1 MNRTE
6 IVAQL
11 LALDGITRMQCP
23 YNFLEIVQR
32 VSAGRPVSAGMMR
45 WIETVIPAAATV
57 IGEGSVASAA
67 ALREYREAEAQREAA
82 FQKTVGKLAA
92 YEYMQPEN
100 AAHYLRRLHE
110 KGLSYKAIA
119 EAVGVS
125 PVTVSRWLDGETEL
139 RSTVQIR
146 LWNLIERELGISGKC

>member
-1 MNRTE
+1 MTRSDL
-6 IVAQL
+6 VSQL
-11 LALDGITRMQCP
+11 LALDEITRANCP

-32 VSAGRPVSAGMMR
+32 VSARRPVSAGMMR
-45 WIETVIPAAATV
+45 WIETVIPGAATV

-82 FQKTVGKLAA
+82 FQQTVGDAA

-100 AAHYLRRLHE
+100 AAHYLRRLHQ

-119 EAVGVS
+119 DAVGVS
-125 PVTVSRWLDGETEL
+125 PVTVSRWLVGETEL